1 MTAKSKVSTAA
12 HVECVETLRDVA
24 TWLRREARAN
34 VTPHVRRMLGRLA
47 KQIDAGLARAPEAPA
62 SRERV
67 IEAVLGL
74 VVEEER
80 ACIE

>member
-1 MTAKSKVSTAA
+1 MTVPGAE

-34 VTPHVRRMLGRLA
+34 VTPHVRRTLGRLA
-47 KQIDAGLARAPEAPA
+47 KQIDAGLARAPWAAA
-62 SRERV
+62 SRARV

-74 VVEEER
+74 AVEEKR
-80 ACIE
+80 ACTD